1 MFGHHDPSGGKPPGQ
16 VQLFVGRNGLNK
28 SLWIMNIIYLK
39 HGELTVSSKVNMH
52 DGIADQVFKLAY
64 YKAFQCP
71 KE

>member
-16 VQLFVGRNGLNK
+16 VQLFVCRNSLNK
-28 SLWIMNIIYLK
+28 TLCIMNIIYLQ
-39 HGELTVSSKVNMH
+39 HGELTVSSNVIMH

>member
-16 VQLFVGRNGLNK
+16 VQLFVCRNSLNK

-64 YKAFQCP
+64 YKVFQCP